1 MVTDLLIITG
11 FLLTAFFAGTE
22 TALVS
27 MNWLRLEHWLE
38 KGQRGA
44 RTVERFVGDPQRLLG
59 TTLVGTNIA
68 VVMTSSL
75 ISWKLATALTNWPT
89 QLVGLVS
96 TATSA
101 VAILL
106 FGEIVPKAVGLRHS
120 DAITLKVILP
130 LRVFYWAFSPVIVVV
145 SAVARGLNRVLG
157 VDARQ
162 WSRRLT
168 KDQLRSLLANEGERA
183 GAVDKD
189 GTDLISGIFEFA
201 VTTVGEVMVP
211 RTDIVGVSAQSSVGD
226 AIALVREHGFSRL
239 PVMSEDRDRIE
250 GMVHSRDL
258 LGRPRDE
265 GIEGLA
271 RPIPHVPATKTCDE
285 LFRELQADRQHMAVV
300 VDENG
305 SLAGI
310 VTLEDLIEELVGE
323 IEDEHDIRHELVQRI
338 DDGLYMVDGRAEIGA
353 VAEALGATIPDG
365 DYNTVAGLVLAVL
378 GRIPEPGDEVLVSG
392 LEMRVVSASATRVGK
407 IRIRK
412 RRASRKEGPPQTRS
426 QA

>member
-1 MVTDLLIITG
+1 MAVNALIVLG
-11 FLLTAFFAGTE
+11 FALTAFFAGTE

-38 KGQRGA
+38 KGRRGA
-44 RTVERFVGDPQRLLG
+44 RTVERYVGDPQRLLG

-75 ISWKLATALTNWPT
+75 ISWKLTTALTGWPAA
-89 QLVGLVS
+89 LVGIVS

-101 VAILL
+101 LSLL
-106 FGEIVPKAVGLRHS
+106 VVGEIVPKAIGLRHS
-120 DAITLKVILP
+120 DAITLKVIHP
-130 LRVFYWAFSPVIVVV
+130 LRVFYWLLSPVIIIV
-145 SAVARGLNRVLG
+145 SAVGRGLNRMVG

-168 KDQLRSLLANEGERA
+168 KDQLRALLAREGERA
-183 GAVDKD
+183 GAVDSA
-189 GTDLISGIFEFA
+189 GTELISGIFEFA

-211 RTDIVGVSAQSSVGD
+211 RTDIVGVSTESTVAD

-239 PVMSEDRDRIE
+239 PLLSEDRDRIE

-258 LGRPRDE
+258 LGRARDE
-265 GIEGLA
+265 KVEGLA
-271 RPIPHVPATKTCDE
+271 RPLPHVPATKECDE
-285 LFRELQADRQHMAVV
+285 LFRELQSSHQHMAVV
-300 VDENG
+300 VDEQG

-323 IEDEHDIRHELVQRI
+323 IEDEHDVRLELIQRI
-338 DDGLYMVDGRAEIGA
+338 DDHLYMVDGRAEIGA
-353 VAEALGATIPDG
+353 VEHALGVKLPG
-365 DYNTVAGLVLAVL
+365 GNYNTVAGLLLDLLA
-378 GRIPEPGDEVLVSG
+378 RIPEPGDEVSISG
-392 LEMRVVSASATRVGK
+392 LDLRVVSASATRIGK

-412 RRASRKEGPPQTRS
+412 R
-426 QA
+426 